1 VPPTSSPFQLERELT
16 SDGARLLLRGRCELT
31 DGADLWQRLRL
42 ELRAGDVRELHLGG
56 VESMD
61 GACAALVQ
69 GAVAEQRI
77 AGHVLRLVEASGE
90 VGRMLKLYACDEGG
104 PCAAPTPRRPGTFD
118 QIGRATLG
126 IFTSMRDVL
135 AFVGDL
141 TVSARRAL
149 RERGSVNLRE
159 VPHLMERA
167 GADGVPIVLL
177 INFLVGLIIGL
188 QAAYQLERF
197 GANVFVANLVGLS
210 MVRELAP
217 LMTAIVVAGRSGA
230 AYAAELGTMRVNQ
243 EIDALRTLGIDPY
256 RFLVFP
262 RMIATSAV
270 VPLLTIASMLVGVL
284 GGLIIA
290 VQNLGLTTTAY
301 FNQLQGAV
309 GLVDVTGGLFKS
321 VVFAITITLIS
332 CQRGLSTRGGAAG
345 VGNSTTSAV
354 VVILFFLVVLDA
366 VFTMVFNM
374 FGI

>member
-1 VPPTSSPFQLERELT
+1 VPHSSPSFQLERET
-16 SDGARLLLRGRCELT
+16 TREGARLSLRGRCEL
-31 DGADLWQRLRL
+31 ADAEALWQRLRRAL
-42 ELRAGDVRELHLGG
+42 QDATISELDLAG

-69 GAVAEQRI
+69 GVVSERRA
-77 AGHVLRLVEASGE
+77 AGGELRLVEASSD
-90 VGRMLKLYACDEGG
+90 VARMLGLYACAEDA
-104 PCAAPTPRRPGTFD
+104 PCAAQAPSRPGAFD
-118 QIGRATLG
+118 QIGRATVGML
-126 IFTSMRDVL
+126 TSMRDVL

-141 TVSARRAL
+141 TISARRAM
-149 RERGSVNLRE
+149 RERGSVNLRA

-197 GANVFVANLVGLS
+197 GANIFVANLVGLS

-230 AYAAELGTMRVNQ
+230 SYAAELGTMRVNQ

-309 GLVDVTGGLFKS
+309 GLVDVAGGLLKS

-366 VFTMVFNM
+366 IFTVGFNL

>member
-1 VPPTSSPFQLERELT
+1 
-16 SDGARLLLRGRCELT
+16 
-31 DGADLWQRLRL
+31 
-42 ELRAGDVRELHLGG
+42 
-56 VESMD
+56 MD
-61 GACAALVQ
+61 GASAALLQ
-69 GAVAEQRI
+69 GIVAEQR
-77 AGHVLRLVEASGE
+77 AARGDLRLVGASSE
-90 VGRMLKLYACDEGG
+90 VERMLKLYACGTDG
-104 PCAAPTPRRPGTFD
+104 PCAISEPQKPGALD
-118 QIGRATLG
+118 QIGRATIGML
-126 IFTSMRDVL
+126 TSMRDVL

-141 TVSARRAL
+141 TVSARRAWS
-149 RERGSVNLRE
+149 ERGSVNLRD

-197 GANVFVANLVGLS
+197 GANIFVANLVGLS

-262 RMIATSAV
+262 RMLATSAV
-270 VPLLTIASMLVGVL
+270 VPLLTIASMIVGVL

-290 VQNLGLTTTAY
+290 VQRLGLTTTAY

-309 GLVDVTGGLFKS
+309 GLVDVTGGLVKS

-345 VGNSTTSAV
+345 VGSSTTSAV

-366 VFTMVFNM
+366 IFTMGFNL

>member
-1 VPPTSSPFQLERELT
+1 MPPSSPSFQLEREAT
-16 SDGARLLLRGRCELT
+16 REGARLFLRGRCEL
-31 DGADLWQRLRL
+31 ADAERLWQGLRRAL
-42 ELRAGDVRELHLGG
+42 AETAVHELDLSG

-69 GAVAEQRI
+69 GAVSERRA
-77 AGHVLRLVEASGE
+77 AGGELRLIEASSD
-90 VGRMLKLYACDEGG
+90 VARMLGLYACAEGA
-104 PCAAPTPRRPGTFD
+104 PCAAAAPSRPGAFD
-118 QIGRATLG
+118 QIRRAIVG
-126 IFTSMRDVL
+126 ILTSMRDVL

-141 TVSARRAL
+141 TVSARRAV
-149 RERGSVNLRE
+149 RERGSVDLRA

-197 GANVFVANLVGLS
+197 GANIFVANLVGLS

-309 GLVDVTGGLFKS
+309 GLVDVAGGLVKS

-366 VFTMVFNM
+366 IFTMGFNL